1 MAKRLYFSKEKFP
14 LGRLARRK
22 YNQTRREEWDAREER
37 IVLVFVRL
45 FADS

>member
-1 MAKRLYFSKEKFP
+1 MAKIIFFKRKFP
-14 LGRLARRK
+14 PGRLARRK